1 MRYTLAAL
9 ALTAALPLLGGCGQ
23 IGPLYMP
30 KEEAPQ
36 SKPVEQADTSQQ
48 KKTDESQ

>member
-9 ALTAALPLLGGCGQ
+9 ALTATLALLGGCGQ

-30 KEEAPQ
+30 GEEATQ
-36 SKPVEQADTSQQ
+36 SKPAEQADSKQQ
-48 KKTDESQ
+48 EETEESQ